1 MSLSVDARGCDLA
14 EGVMNI
20 NILRQIEDDLD
31 LDEKISILFL
41 IIEDYANA
49 FTCIFNLYQKAK
61 REKAYIIIDYVK
73 SHPEN
78 WEDKVL
84 EALCIVNNCE
94 VLGKLRVSFDI
105 LNRHYVPKIRLSAQN
120 VNVIA
125 KCLYDVCESLDED
138 EQNLLIRFVKSENSN
153 YEPLLDNVDC
163 LELHMLYWMQI
174 KYITISKDREH
185 LIRLLKHLASFA
197 NLQTI
202 CWDLE
207 KFDNHLHVVDTCRT
221 FEINN
226 KNYSESISLEE
237 PSLTERNCYRK
248 NIRAI
253 NSGLCI
259 IINQMDFRTE
269 YETRYGTNAD
279 CASLSET
286 FQAFGFTVCKHENL
300 VRKEIL
306 KKISNIPKDHG
317 NTFDCMFL
325 CILSHGYTGGIIS
338 SDEQEVSLI
347 EIERAVCCMELKD
360 VIKIVIIQACQGKT
374 RGIINDNLA
383 RDGLYDTVPKTED
396 TSKFENF
403 YMFMSTL
410 QGFLSIRHK
419 EEGSWFIQEVCR
431 VLKTYG
437 NQLTFLECVREIM
450 TSVRK
455 KKGTIEGNRVA
466 QLAEVRPDRLQSDF
480 QLQSAADSVV

>member
-1 MSLSVDARGCDLA
+1 
-14 EGVMNI
+14 MNI

-207 KFDNHLHVVDTCRT
+207 KFDNHLH
-221 FEINN
+221 
-226 KNYSESISLEE
+226 
-237 PSLTERNCYRK
+237 
-248 NIRAI
+248 
-253 NSGLCI
+253 
-259 IINQMDFRTE
+259 